1 MANITNTETT
11 EIVMTNNI
19 ALEGKNIRIQIY
31 KINSMDPDN
40 YGEESR
46 FDYSA
51 TAEDKAAYMANKAD
65 FRQQETAFE
74 DKVFA
79 KIEEIKAQ
87 NTAKQ

>member
-1 MANITNTETT
+1 MAKITNKETT

-19 ALEGKNIRIQIY
+19 ELDGKTIRVQRY
-31 KINSMDPDN
+31 TINSVDPDN

-46 FDYSA
+46 FDYNA
-51 TAEDKAAYMANKAD
+51 TTEDKASYMANKAD

-87 NTAKQ
+87 NTAK